1 MMSRDRGG
9 RGRFVRGWAVIAG
22 VCALMAIASGLGF
35 YNASVY
41 LEAIVV
47 ERGIPI
53 GVMSWAS
60 ATFFVLFGLAGLPI
74 SRWVS
79 DRDPRPVMLAGAVLG
94 GLALMGLGAA
104 TRAWQL
110 FGVFAILGV
119 AFSAI
124 SFVPGTVL
132 INRWFVRRR
141 TLALALATT
150 GLSIGGIAITPVSA
164 RAIERTDLA
173 QVSPWLALTWTL
185 GVVLVVAVAIR
196 PWPESYGLTPDGDPA
211 SEEPEGPVRGL
222 TPGAVYRTHTY
233 RWLTA
238 GVTLLMLSQ
247 VGALAH
253 LYGIGVERADA
264 ATAATAVSTV
274 AFSSVVGR
282 MLGIWILQHLEALWF
297 TVALAAL
304 QVVSMSL
311 LAIDGGAPAL
321 LLATSIFGLSVGNL
335 LVVIPIVLVESF
347 GSLPYAR
354 VYAANQLVG
363 SLGVASGPIL
373 FGMLRDATGTY
384 SPGAA
389 SAAGVS
395 LLACALLVLTHR
407 TRTRE
412 GLPVSTEPATV
423 PEEGPT
429 SNWP

>member
-1 MMSRDRGG
+1 MTRDRAG
-9 RGRFVRGWAVIAG
+9 RGRFVRGWAVIGG

-41 LEAIVV
+41 LEAIVT

-53 GVMSWAS
+53 GVVSWAS

-74 SRWVS
+74 SRWVAE
-79 DRDPRPVMLAGAVLG
+79 RDPRPVMLVGAVLG
-94 GLALMGLGAA
+94 GIALLGLGVA
-104 TRAWQL
+104 TRVWQL
-110 FGVFAILGV
+110 FAVFATLGV

-124 SFVPGTVL
+124 SFVPGTLL

-196 PWPESYGLTPDGDPA
+196 PWPEAYGLAPDGDSTSEQPQGPVEGLTP
-211 SEEPEGPVRGL
+211 S
-222 TPGAVYRTHTY
+222 AVYRTHTY
-233 RWLTA
+233 RWLTV

-264 ATAATAVSTV
+264 STAATAVSTV

-297 TVALAAL
+297 TVCLAAL

-311 LAIDGGAPAL
+311 LAIDGGAAAL

-335 LVVIPIVLVESF
+335 LVVIPIVMVESF
-347 GSLPYAR
+347 GMRPYAR
-354 VYAANQLVG
+354 IYAANQLVG
-363 SLGVASGPIL
+363 ALGVASGPIL

-395 LLACALLVLTHR
+395 LLACGLLVLTHR
-407 TRTRE
+407 TRVRE
-412 GLPVSTEPATV
+412 GLPVTAKPARV
-423 PEEGPT
+423 PDEGPT